1 MEDDMMR
8 DMMGDM
14 MDIMEELI
22 TKHLLGK
29 TKIDGGDGGR

>member
-1 MEDDMMR
+1 L
-8 DMMGDM
+8 